1 MRVDSKHDKALNV
14 LQQSD
19 ATIRTKTVCSPD
31 QARSNARISQAAWP
45 PRQGLGWW
53 PGAIATARLLDHKR
67 LATTHP
73 TSQRQLTAAL
83 DSPRF
88 TLALHQGRLS
98 GGA

>member
-1 MRVDSKHDKALNV
+1 M
-14 LQQSD
+14 
-19 ATIRTKTVCSPD
+19 
-31 QARSNARISQAAWP
+31 
-45 PRQGLGWW
+45 
-53 PGAIATARLLDHKR
+53 ARLLDHKR

-98 GGA
+98 GGGLTRRGCSAGVPDSDMGRA

>member
-1 MRVDSKHDKALNV
+1 M
-14 LQQSD
+14 
-19 ATIRTKTVCSPD
+19 
-31 QARSNARISQAAWP
+31 
-45 PRQGLGWW
+45 
-53 PGAIATARLLDHKR
+53 ARLLDHKR

-98 GGA
+98 GGGV